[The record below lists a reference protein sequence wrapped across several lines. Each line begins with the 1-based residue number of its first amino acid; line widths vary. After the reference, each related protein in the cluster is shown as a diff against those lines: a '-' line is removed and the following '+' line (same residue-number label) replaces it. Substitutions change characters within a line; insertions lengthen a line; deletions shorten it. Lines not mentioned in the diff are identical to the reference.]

1 MVLPTAAGKP
11 CYGRD
16 GISCRPS
23 RQLFR
28 ERLAEI
34 HFHEM
39 YRNRL
44 RCRWTKNVL
53 FFLLDAAGYNAF
65 VLEWSKLPQNFQRN
79 KKRPRRLRLEC
90 LAEQLIAEQ
99 MKNRIKKWKA
109 TSFVGVPTY
118 LREAAQ
124 RRKLLDAS
132 LDSEPPTNFG
142 TGRCQ

>member
-39 YRNRL
+39 YR
-44 RCRWTKNVL
+44 
-53 FFLLDAAGYNAF
+53 
-65 VLEWSKLPQNFQRN
+65 
-79 KKRPRRLRLEC
+79 KRHDHQGCVKRVM
-90 LAEQLIAEQ
+90 QHS
-99 MKNRIKKWKA
+99 RIQFICHV
-109 TSFVGVPTY
+109 T
-118 LREAAQ
+118 E
-124 RRKLLDAS
+124 
-132 LDSEPPTNFG
+132 
-142 TGRCQ
+142 